1 MKKIIVLALLGS
13 LLVPTSSNAAA
24 MKPCPKSKLGTI
36 NAKNEKCIKNGI
48 FYRWVKLEQN
58 QTKPTPVVT
67 PSPVPVPSP
76 TPTPTATPAAQTS
89 TMTEEEAYEKRIALD
104 PRSLTP
110 CTSLNDRIGNF
121 QGELLCLPDKDGKL
135 VWHQNFNLHI
145 TNPKPTPTPVATTVK
160 TLKSFEV
167 VYKKIGDFY
176 NNNSSYKLS
185 VIKSPKVNSAVVDLV
200 VSKYEKALSSYPI
213 MSNKKI
219 TWVFMNETERD
230 FYLKKNAELNDT
242 GYSAWWENQK
252 CQKEPWSICSYGNNN
267 VSNPI
272 FYMLIG
278 STASWQEK
286 DNHIIDHEAV
296 HMFQMLAY
304 SGGHPNCWIIEGQA
318 NAIGFAMQ
326 SKKSDISAVRFTQVT
341 QMSNFEPNMLKLTA
355 DEWAK
360 SFQRVTSNS
369 NECFSKG
376 VGYSYGMIAVESLFN
391 AYDAYK
397 VDSFMVDFVKTKNF
411 SQSLM
416 SNFAITESQFYS
428 LFGKYMYDHLR
439 DL

>member
-1 MKKIIVLALLGS
+1 MKKIIVLVLLGS

-36 NAKNEKCIKNGI
+36 NAKNEKCVKNGI

-58 QTKPTPVVT
+58 QTKPIPVVT
-67 PSPVPVPSP
+67 PSPVP
-76 TPTPTATPAAQTS
+76 TPTPTATPTPQPS
-89 TMTEEEAYEKRIALD
+89 TMSEKEAYEKRIPLD

-110 CTSLNDRIGNF
+110 CNSLNDRIGNF

-135 VWHQNFNLHI
+135 LWHQNFNLHI
-145 TNPKPTPTPVATTVK
+145 TNPNYMPTPTPEK
-160 TLKSFEV
+160 SLKSFEV
-167 VYKKIGDFY
+167 VHKKITDFY
-176 NNNSSYKLS
+176 KNNNTYKLS

-200 VSKYEKALSSYPI
+200 ISKYEKALSSYPI
-213 MSNKKI
+213 ISNKQVKWI
-219 TWVFMNETERD
+219 FMDETEKD
-230 FYLKKNAELNDT
+230 FYLKKNLELDGGRFT
-242 GYSAWWENQK
+242 SWWDNQK
-252 CQKEPWSICSYGNNN
+252 CQKEPWSICSYGNGDS
-267 VSNPI
+267 SNPI

-278 STASWQEK
+278 STSSWQEK

-304 SGGHPNCWIIEGQA
+304 SQGHPNCWMFEGQA

-326 SKKSDISAVRFTQVT
+326 SKTSDVSAVRFTQIT

-355 DEWAK
+355 EEWSQ
-360 SFQRVTSNS
+360 SFQRVTANS

-376 VGYSYGMIAVESLFN
+376 VGYSYGMIAVESLFSS
-391 AYDAYK
+391 YDAIK
-397 VDSFMVDFVKTKNF
+397 VDKFIFDFVNTKNF